1 MTHLR
6 KMMLEELS
14 FLSMLICWHNQKVY
28 GGFLPK
34 NQKVG
39 GSTPLGRA
47 TFTKRWFLEIVTV
60 VPRTGMRWD
69 GPNVPGKF

>member
-47 TFTKRWFLEIVTV
+47 TFTKTMVSRNRDGRAAYGYALGR
-60 VPRTGMRWD
+60 PKRTR
-69 GPNVPGKF
+69 